1 MEIIQF
7 IIVNTFGA
15 LLTFFYR
22 LTNSYGVA
30 LILFTLVTRAIL
42 FPLAI
47 KQQRST
53 AEMARM
59 RPKLDEIQKKY
70 AKDKT
75 KLNEENMKL
84 YQEEGYNPLAG
95 CLPMLVQLPILL
107 GLYQVISNP
116 LKNIY
121 NLTNTQITEIAIK
134 LNQLEPIKFIKFDP
148 KNMATYP
155 ETVLAPLMKIHS
167 GVLNLPHNL
176 TLMKFDFAGIDLSIT
191 PGSKGFALTPYLL
204 IPILC
209 YLTQFF
215 SSWLS
220 VRMTSAANPQSAKGM
235 NTTMIVF
242 MPLLTTWFSLSFP
255 ASLGF
260 YWVVSNLFMVI
271 QVLILSKFYHPI
283 KLAAIAEQKAD
294 LKRQTKLANQIV
306 EIDNGSSSS
315 ITLNKPQEN
324 KAKGIQ
330 QNNSPILSNNQK
342 KKNKYNNKKRLA
354 AAREND
360 KNNSKNI

>member
-1 MEIIQF
+1 MDIIQ
-7 IIVNTFGA
+7 ILLVNTFGA

-30 LILFTLVTRAIL
+30 LILFTLITRAIL

-59 RPKLDEIQKKY
+59 RPKLDELQKKF

-75 KLNEENMKL
+75 KLNEANMAL
-84 YQEEGYNPLAG
+84 YKEEGYNPAAG
-95 CLPMLVQLPILL
+95 CLPMLVQLPIIL

-121 NLTNTQITEIAIK
+121 NLTNSQITEIAIK
-134 LNQLEPIKFIKFDP
+134 LHQLEPTKFIKFDP
-148 KNMATYP
+148 KNMGTYP

-167 GVLNLPHNL
+167 NVLNLPHNL
-176 TLMKFDFAGIDLSIT
+176 TLMKFDFAGIDLT
-191 PGSKGFALTPYLL
+191 KAPGSFGMILSVYLL

-209 YLTQFF
+209 YLTQFL

-220 VRMTSAANPQSAKGM
+220 IRMTAAANPQSAKSM

-242 MPLLTTWFSLSFP
+242 MPLLTTWFSLSVP

-260 YWVVSNLFMVI
+260 YWVVSNLIMVI
-271 QVLILSKFYHPI
+271 QVLILSKFYHPK
-283 KLAAIAEQKAD
+283 KLAAISEQKSE
-294 LKRQTKLANQIV
+294 LKKQARLSSQIS
-306 EIDNGSSSS
+306 EIDNNSSSP
-315 ITLNKPQEN
+315 IILDKQTEN
-324 KAKGIQ
+324 KQKNYQ
-330 QNNSPILSNNQK
+330 QNNLGLSNNQK

-354 AAREND
+354 ASRENE
-360 KNNSKNI
+360 KNNENNI